1 MLKPVLIVIGFI
13 FLGLAVLGVI
23 LPIMPTTCFVL
34 GAAACFAKSSDRFYN
49 WLLASRLFGPIIHN
63 WQDTRSIPKR
73 AKFMAISSILIS
85 GSVSVFFVEGMMIK
99 GLVLALLSIPITII
113 LILPSTEDVA
123 TVEGQTQ
130 K

>member
-13 FLGLAVLGVI
+13 FLGLAVLGAI
-23 LPIMPTTCFVL
+23 LPVMPTTCFVL

-63 WQDTRSIPKR
+63 WQNTRSIPKR
-73 AKFMAISSILIS
+73 AKVMAISSILLS
-85 GSVSVFFVEGMMIK
+85 GTVSVFIVEGIMIK
-99 GLVLALLSIPITII
+99 GLVLALLSIPIAII

-123 TVEGQTQ
+123 TIKSQPQE
-130 K
+130 